1 MNRRAF
7 LATVPSLLLAGCA
20 ARLGIADRVE
30 VAEKAIRLYPRG
42 DDDEPADVAVR
53 RYDPDDGPFYLELH
67 DDLEIDR
74 DEPLVI
80 SDPLAEKLE
89 AHFEGVE
96 YRISVCEPGSDDC
109 RLTTVVR
116 SDFNEIEV
124 GDIIDLVSRSSGA
137 RLAEVHER
145 RADRD

>member
-1 MNRRAF
+1 MNRRGF

-42 DDDEPADVAVR
+42 DDEPADVAVR
-53 RYDPDDGPFYLELH
+53 RYDPADGPFYLELH
-67 DDLEIDR
+67 DDLEIDP

-80 SDPLAEKLE
+80 SDSLAEKLE

-109 RLTTVVR
+109 RLTTVAR
-116 SDFNEIEV
+116 LDFNEVEV

-137 RLAEVHER
+137 RLVEVHER